1 MRGVA
6 CGIMSQA
13 PLSMNRTRW
22 YCDIAGVFLL
32 WVEEVV
38 PADPN
43 RAPWQGRVLRRG
55 GPVRVE
61 IPEGPPLRSRGLTW
75 DDPFPARS
83 KAAAIDAA
91 ENTIRNYFPDY
102 ANRVKD
108 PKWIESHVSDEDW
121 ETACSGFKEDKDF
134 ELP

>member
-1 MRGVA
+1 M
-6 CGIMSQA
+6 
-13 PLSMNRTRW
+13 PNRTRW

-55 GPVRVE
+55 GPVQVE
-61 IPEGPPLRSRGLTW
+61 IPEGPPLRSRLPW
-75 DDPFPARS
+75 DDPFPTWS

-91 ENTIRNYFPDY
+91 ENTVRNYFPAY
-102 ANRVKD
+102 ANRAKN
-108 PKWIESHVSDEDW
+108 PKWIECHVSDEDW
-121 ETACSGFKEDKDF
+121 ETACNGFKEDKDF
-134 ELP
+134 ELT